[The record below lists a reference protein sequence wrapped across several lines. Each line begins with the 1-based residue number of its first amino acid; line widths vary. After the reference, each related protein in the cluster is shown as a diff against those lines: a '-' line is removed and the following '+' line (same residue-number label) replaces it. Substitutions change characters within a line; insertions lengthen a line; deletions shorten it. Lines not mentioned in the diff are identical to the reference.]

1 MFQWGE
7 FVNIAKQVKLKAVV
21 KWPASYSIA
30 NAYNYAK
37 PIFGAST

>member
-7 FVNIAKQVKLKAVV
+7 FVNIAKQVKAVV
-21 KWPASYSIA
+21 KRPASYSIA

-37 PIFGAST
+37 PIFGASI